1 MGTPMGE
8 STPLLGTSSH
18 HTDNDEESAVLQS
31 SSSAPQAPP
40 PVGAPPPPPPSSSTT
55 TSKLKIF
62 SSSSNNNSEADDTS
76 QSQLSTSQKSKSSR
90 RSKRSK
96 RGGTSSSGGDPAV
109 EAATAAA
116 TNIKRT
122 IKQTIQKQFVGP
134 RKSMCHLMFDGLRY
148 LGILASCMMLVVQ
161 VVPLVSRLGVEEGN
175 WLQMA
180 VRIYLIIFCTVF
192 ILLELRLPF
201 LQRFFT
207 GLNWILR
214 GFLYTFIGL
223 IGMEQDLAI
232 KVEGIASGSSS
243 ILGPD
248 YITMFASLFMSLT
261 TCLMISVGTIYMVLG
276 ALCMQGWY
284 ERLEREHKE
293 KVVEWKRKR
302 KVEKDFKKQK
312 EDYKEYEN
320 DRREGRGEWYDDI
333 AEA

>member
-1 MGTPMGE
+1 MNYNLTCIVVLP
-8 STPLLGTSSH
+8 TSL
-18 HTDNDEESAVLQS
+18 ALFLQS
-31 SSSAPQAPP
+31 TQQ
-40 PVGAPPPPPPSSSTT
+40 STNDHT
-55 TSKLKIF
+55 TIHF
-62 SSSSNNNSEADDTS
+62 
-76 QSQLSTSQKSKSSR
+76 
-90 RSKRSK
+90 
-96 RGGTSSSGGDPAV
+96 
-109 EAATAAA
+109 
-116 TNIKRT
+116 
-122 IKQTIQKQFVGP
+122 
-134 RKSMCHLMFDGLRY
+134 
-148 LGILASCMMLVVQ
+148 
-161 VVPLVSRLGVEEGN
+161 
-175 WLQMA
+175 
-180 VRIYLIIFCTVF
+180 RIYLIIFCTVF

-223 IGMEQDLAI
+223 IGEWTFSFARPGMRGDISTDNYLCSTAISTGMEQDLAI

>member
-1 MGTPMGE
+1 MRGDI
-8 STPLLGTSSH
+8 S
-18 HTDNDEESAVLQS
+18 TDNYLC
-31 SSSAPQAPP
+31 
-40 PVGAPPPPPPSSSTT
+40 STA
-55 TSKLKIF
+55 I
-62 SSSSNNNSEADDTS
+62 
-76 QSQLSTSQKSKSSR
+76 ST
-90 RSKRSK
+90 
-96 RGGTSSSGGDPAV
+96 
-109 EAATAAA
+109 
-116 TNIKRT
+116 
-122 IKQTIQKQFVGP
+122 
-134 RKSMCHLMFDGLRY
+134 
-148 LGILASCMMLVVQ
+148 
-161 VVPLVSRLGVEEGN
+161 
-175 WLQMA
+175 
-180 VRIYLIIFCTVF
+180 
-192 ILLELRLPF
+192 
-201 LQRFFT
+201 
-207 GLNWILR
+207 
-214 GFLYTFIGL
+214 
-223 IGMEQDLAI
+223 GMEQDLAI

>member
-31 SSSAPQAPP
+31 SSSAAPQAPP

-161 VVPLVSRLGVEEGN
+161 VVPLV
-175 WLQMA
+175 
-180 VRIYLIIFCTVF
+180 IF

-223 IGMEQDLAI
+223 IGEWTFSFARPGMEQDLAI

-248 YITMFASLFMSLT
+248 YMTMFASLFMSLT